1 MNISYDYYR
10 VFYYVAKLG
19 NISQAAKVLM
29 NNQPN
34 LTRIIKTLESELG
47 CPLFQRTNRGMHLTP
62 EGEKMYSYIKI
73 ALENIEAGEAA
84 IEQSRTLKRGT
95 VFIAASEVALHCHLL
110 PVFKK
115 FRKEYPGIQLRISNY
130 TTPQAIDSL
139 KSGSADFAVVTAPSE
154 QLPTLSITPVKNI
167 REVAVCSPAFKDLL
181 SGAVPLSALCQH
193 PLISL
198 GSETQSYKF
207 YEAFFAQH
215 GLQFRPE
222 IEAFTADQI
231 LPMVEAD
238 LGIGFV
244 PQAFLRNAERA
255 VPIQL
260 VEKIPKRKICL
271 IKRKHQSLSVAA
283 KELERMVMET
293 DSADESTD

>member
-62 EGEKMYSYIKI
+62 EGEKLYSFIKV
-73 ALENIEAGEAA
+73 ALQNIEAGEAA

-95 VFIAASEVALHCHLL
+95 VFVAASEVALHCHLL

-115 FRKEYPGIQLRISNY
+115 FRQEYPGIQLRISNY

-139 KSGSADFAVVTAPSE
+139 KTGSADFAVVTAPSMP
-154 QLPTLSITPVKNI
+154 LPTLLVTPVKNI
-167 REVAVCSPAFKDLL
+167 REVAVCSPVFKELL
-181 SGAVPLSALCQH
+181 TDKVPLSALCRY

-207 YEAFFAQH
+207 YETFFAEH
-215 GLQFRPE
+215 GLQFSPE

-238 LGIGFV
+238 LGIGFL
-244 PQAFLRNAERA
+244 PQVFLKNAERA
-255 VPIQL
+255 KPITL
-260 VEKIPKRKICL
+260 NEEIPKRPLCL
-271 IKRKHQSLSVAA
+271 IKRKNQSLSVAA
-283 KELERMVMET
+283 KVLERMVMET
-293 DSADESTD
+293 EEG

>member
-62 EGEKMYSYIKI
+62 EGEKLYSFIKV
-73 ALENIEAGEAA
+73 ALQNIEAGEAA

-115 FRKEYPGIQLRISNY
+115 FRHEYPGIQLRISNY

-139 KSGSADFAVVTAPSE
+139 KTGSADFAVVTAPSMP
-154 QLPTLSITPVKNI
+154 LPTLLVTPVKNI
-167 REVAVCSPAFKDLL
+167 REVAVCSPVFKELL
-181 SGAVPLSALCQH
+181 TDKVPLSALCRY

-207 YEAFFAQH
+207 YETFFAEH
-215 GLQFRPE
+215 GLQFSPE

-238 LGIGFV
+238 LGIGFL
-244 PQAFLRNAERA
+244 PQVFLKNAERA
-255 VPIQL
+255 KPITL
-260 VEKIPKRKICL
+260 NEEIPKRPLCL
-271 IKRKHQSLSVAA
+271 IKRKNQSLSVAA
-283 KELERMVMET
+283 KVLERMVMET
-293 DSADESTD
+293 EEG